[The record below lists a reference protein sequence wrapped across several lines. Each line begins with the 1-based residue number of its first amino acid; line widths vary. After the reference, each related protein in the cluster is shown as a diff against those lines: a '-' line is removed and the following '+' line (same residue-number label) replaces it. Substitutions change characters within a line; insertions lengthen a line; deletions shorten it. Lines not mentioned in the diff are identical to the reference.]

1 MLPRT
6 MPPRTALRRTAY
18 AIVPGVLG
26 LLSACSAATPPNAVA
41 GGAPPAQVAGEA
53 PTAKPSAKM
62 SPEMV
67 GTVSPIGI
75 FLGQGRDW
83 RIEIRALDPRQ
94 HRVSLQW
101 TALGRTDSGTAVY
114 AGPLD
119 IARNRPLALE
129 GRLQTPQGLKPLRVE
144 IRSETCTDPQGVD
157 RPQRIAV
164 TLDGGAALNGCGDLA
179 MF

>member
-6 MPPRTALRRTAY
+6 VLPRTTLRRTTH
-18 AIVPGVLG
+18 AILPGLLG

-41 GGAPPAQVAGEA
+41 GAAPPSPVASEA
-53 PTAKPSAKM
+53 PAAKPAAKM

-67 GTVSPIGI
+67 GSVSPIGI

-94 HRVSLQW
+94 HQVSLQW

-119 IARNRPLALE
+119 IARNRPLALQ
-129 GRLQTPQGLKPLRVE
+129 GRLQTPQGVKPLRIE
-144 IRSETCTDPQGVD
+144 IRSEACTDHQGVA
-157 RPQRIAV
+157 RPQRIAL